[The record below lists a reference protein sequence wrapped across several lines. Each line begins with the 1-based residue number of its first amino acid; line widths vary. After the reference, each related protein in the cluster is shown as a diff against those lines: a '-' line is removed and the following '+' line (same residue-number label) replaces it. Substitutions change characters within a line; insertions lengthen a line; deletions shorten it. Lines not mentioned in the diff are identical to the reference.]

1 MPVRIIVGEDMVSV
15 FLSGEIGHH
24 NVKAMR
30 AEIDQTVERV
40 LPRLL
45 RLDFGGVEFMDS
57 SGIGLIL
64 GRYRLIEDLQ
74 GRLELCSL
82 PPHIAKVVHLAGIDH
97 LLAQNST
104 GPKEDEQYV

>member
-1 MPVRIIVGEDMVSV
+1 MPVRIIVGEDMVSA
-15 FLSGEIGHH
+15 FLSGEIDHH

-30 AEIDQTVERV
+30 AEIDQTVERA

-64 GRYRLIEDLQ
+64 GRYRLIRDLQ

-82 PPHIAKVVHLAGIDH
+82 PPHIAKVVHLAGIDY
-97 LLAQNST
+97 LLAQNSPD
-104 GPKEDEQYV
+104 PKEDEQYV